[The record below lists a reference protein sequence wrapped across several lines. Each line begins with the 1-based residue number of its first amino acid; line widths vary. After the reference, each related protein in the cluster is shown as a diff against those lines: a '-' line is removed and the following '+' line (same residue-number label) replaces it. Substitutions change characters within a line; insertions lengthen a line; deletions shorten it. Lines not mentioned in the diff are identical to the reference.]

1 MTMTP
6 EQEDEMLKNIPWDPS
21 EPSPTYATKITKPKP
36 PLSPDGKGGDAKL
49 AIKLVELVL
58 GDPDITLFHDEYAVS
73 YAQLLVGDHK
83 EIWPCGG
90 SQFRR
95 WMAKSFYD
103 SYNKALS
110 SNTISSALNIIE
122 AEAKFNGEEY
132 KLHNRV
138 AELDEAIYYDLADKQ
153 WRAVKVTAEGW
164 RVISETPILFKRYQ
178 HHALQVV
185 PVPGGKVADILRFI
199 NVTEQDHKILVLVY
213 LVSCFMPG
221 FAHPIPYIYGQQGSA
236 KSTFSKILRKL
247 IDPSRLEVLSLPRKP
262 EELSQVLAH
271 HWFLFFDNVSYI
283 SHDTSDLL
291 CRAVTGSGFSKRQ
304 LYTDDEDIIYNI
316 QPNIGING
324 INLASAAPD
333 LLERSM
339 LFELKR
345 VELQSRRDER
355 ELWKKFE
362 EERPQILGAIF
373 DAVANT
379 IATRKAITLTSLP
392 RMADFVLVGC
402 AIAEA
407 IGYTRDEFLEAYYRN
422 INSQNE
428 EVLAEHIEAMLVTAL
443 MDDRAEWSGSP
454 AQLLEAVRA
463 IGKNQSLDEKQLPK
477 SANALS
483 RKLNVLKTNLEASGI
498 KITKNKGTKRTIT
511 LQKAADTVSIADGV
525 KIEQESHGGADDIQ
539 DGTDPLKWFEELPEI
554 RAKDDKDGIDDNK

>member
-21 EPSPTYATKITKPKP
+21 EPSPTYAAKPAKPKSAP
-36 PLSPDGKGGDAKL
+36 SPEGKGADAKL

-58 GDPDITLFHDEYAVS
+58 GDPNITLFHDEYAVS
-73 YAQLLVGDHK
+73 YAQLAVGDHK

-90 SQFRR
+90 SQFKR

-103 SYNKALS
+103 TYNKALS

-122 AEAKFNGEEY
+122 AEAKFNGDEF

-164 RVISETPILFKRYQ
+164 MVVNETPILFKRYQ
-178 HHALQVV
+178 HHALQIA
-185 PVPGGKVADILRFI
+185 PTAGGKVEDILSFI
-199 NVTEQDHKILVLVY
+199 NVTDPDHKVLVLVY

-362 EERPQILGAIF
+362 EERPKILGAIF
-373 DAVANT
+373 DAVAKT
-379 IATRKAITLTSLP
+379 IKTRKGVTLTSLP

-407 IGYTRDEFLEAYYRN
+407 LGYTRDEFLQAYYRN

-443 MDDRAEWSGSP
+443 MDDRVEWSGSP

-463 IGKNQSLDEKQLPK
+463 IGKGQSLDEKQLPK

-511 LQKAADTVSIADGV
+511 LQKAADTVSTADAAQV
-525 KIEQESHGGADDIQ
+525 EQQSHGGADDIE

-554 RAKDDKDGIDDNK
+554 KAKDDKDGIDGNR

>member
-1 MTMTP
+1 MMTP
-6 EQEDEMLKNIPWDPS
+6 EQEDELLKNVPWDPS
-21 EPSPTYATKITKPKP
+21 EPSPTFAVKPKKPKAP
-36 PLSPDGKGGDAKL
+36 PTSDGKGSDAKL
-49 AIKLVELVL
+49 ANKLVDLVL
-58 GDPDITLFHDEYAVS
+58 SDPDIELFHDEYAVP
-73 YAQLLVGDHK
+73 YAQLGIGDHK

-90 SQFRR
+90 SQFKR
-95 WMAKSFYD
+95 WMSKAFYD
-103 SYNKALS
+103 NYNKALS
-110 SNTISSALNIIE
+110 SNTINSALNIIE

-138 AELDEAIYYDLADKQ
+138 AELEEAIYYDLADKQ
-153 WRAVKVTAEGW
+153 WRAVKITSEGW
-164 RVISETPILFKRYQ
+164 RVVSETPILFKRYQ
-178 HHALQVV
+178 HHALQVA
-185 PVPGGKVADILRFI
+185 PVPGGQVQDILRFI
-199 NVTEQDHKILVLVY
+199 NVTDRDHQILVLVY

-236 KSTFSKILRKL
+236 KSSFSKIMRKL

-262 EELSQVLAH
+262 EELTQVLAH

-339 LFELKR
+339 LIELKR
-345 VELQSRRDER
+345 VEVKDRKDER
-355 ELWKKFE
+355 ELWREFE
-362 EERPQILGAIF
+362 EERPKILGAIF
-373 DAVANT
+373 DAVSKT
-379 IATRKAITLTSLP
+379 IATRKSITLNSLP

-407 IGYTRDEFLEAYYRN
+407 IGYTREDFLQAYYRN

-428 EVLAEHIEAMLVTAL
+428 EVLAEHLEAMLIGAL
-443 MDDRAEWSGSP
+443 LESQAEWSGSP
-454 AQLLEAVRA
+454 AQLLEVVRA
-463 IGKNQSLDEKQLPK
+463 IGKEQSIDEKQLPK

-483 RKLNVLKTNLEASGI
+483 RKLNVLKTNLEAAGI
-498 KITKNKGTKRTIT
+498 KLIKNKGTRRTIT
-511 LQKAADTVSIADGV
+511 LQRTADSVFIADT
-525 KIEQESHGGADDIQ
+525 ADDIK
-539 DGTDPLKWFEELPEI
+539 DGTDPLRWFNNLPETK
-554 RAKDDKDGIDDNK
+554 AKEDKDGKDDVLG